1 VRRLSRAVVL
11 CLAASLTVDAA
22 RAVQP
27 ETPDGAAAKGATP
40 MAPVAPGLAPPFL
53 RASFVL
59 EPPRVRIG
67 DLAALE
73 LVVVTPPDHHVRPIE
88 PPAAVPGFW
97 LLGVEPLPV
106 ERTQTRWIHRVR
118 LHIRARELGVFL
130 WPAQKVEIDGPDGAR
145 ALLEVPAHTL
155 EVASVLPE
163 HAQRSTPYGL
173 RAPPTFL
180 SDRSSLAPAAI
191 GGALLT
197 LLCVGL
203 VALVRRERRLR
214 RSTDNA
220 VSEPEEPSVFEE
232 ALSALAAAAAEPD
245 VRRAADAAALAL
257 RRYAARHFR
266 APTHSATTPELQAAA
281 APYLMQARWAAFLG
295 LLEALDEARF
305 RTDAATRESSV
316 RSHVQAATAFVR
328 DSVPTAR
335 AR

>member
-27 ETPDGAAAKGATP
+27 EAPDGTAAKGATAI
-40 MAPVAPGLAPPFL
+40 APIAPGLAPPFL

-73 LVVVTPPDHHVRPIE
+73 LVVVTPPNHHVRPIE

-106 ERTQTRWIHRVR
+106 ERAQTRWIHRTR

-145 ALLEVPAHTL
+145 ALLEVPAHVI

-180 SDRSSLAPAAI
+180 PGRSPLAPAAI
-191 GGALLT
+191 GGLLT
-197 LLCVGL
+197 LFCVGL

-220 VSEPEEPSVFEE
+220 VSEPEEPSVFE
-232 ALSALAAAAAEPD
+232 
-245 VRRAADAAALAL
+245 
-257 RRYAARHFR
+257 
-266 APTHSATTPELQAAA
+266 
-281 APYLMQARWAAFLG
+281 
-295 LLEALDEARF
+295 
-305 RTDAATRESSV
+305 
-316 RSHVQAATAFVR
+316 
-328 DSVPTAR
+328 
-335 AR
+335 